1 MARKKKNENIEQN
14 LPEAKIEE
22 QEYSNF
28 MEKSY
33 IDYAISVIIDRA
45 LPEVRDGLKPVQRRV
60 LYDMYDLG
68 ILSDKPFKK
77 CARIVGDTMGRFHP
91 HGDSSI
97 YGALVTMTIPWKNNI
112 SLIDGHGNFGSI
124 DGDGA
129 AAFRYTE
136 ARLSST
142 GQMLLDGINERI
154 VPFKDNYDAN
164 EKEPIVLP
172 TKIPQLFLN
181 GCDGLAVAMKSYIP
195 PHNLGELIDAT
206 ILLIQK
212 PKSTTK
218 DLMQFVK
225 GPDYPTG
232 GIIINQKDLLN
243 LYETG
248 EGKIVIRGKVEI
260 ENIAG
265 GKTNLVI
272 TEIPYTLSGNKTK
285 LLSDIIDLMK
295 NGKLNE
301 LSDARDESDENVRIV
316 LEVKK
321 GQDINKV
328 LNKLYKK
335 TKLQDNE
342 NCNFLVVD
350 EVTPKVIGLKEYL
363 EYFISFQEE
372 ITTNKYQL
380 NLEKAQNR
388 LEIVEGLLLANDL
401 VDPIIETIR
410 YAKNI
415 SIAKNCLIT
424 GDVTN
429 INYKTKKNE
438 TLAKKFSFTEKQAAE
453 ILSMRLSKLN
463 NLEISDFEKEKQ
475 SLIKEISKYEKIL
488 QNKKL
493 LHKEIIKYLTDI
505 KNNLSID
512 RKTIIK
518 NDEVNVI
525 VEEDAI
531 VEEDVQVLIDRF
543 GYMKVVD
550 TISIARSSEDT
561 LNTFKYNLS
570 TKNTDKLA
578 VFTNAGNLYQ
588 IKLIDLPRLK
598 IKDKGQPIDVLCG
611 FKDKDKDEEIILIDS
626 MNNIINSNL
635 IFVFNDGYMKK
646 VPGSE
651 FVSIKKLTV
660 ATKLYD
666 NILVSLLKQ
675 TNEKTLVLTTSKKE
689 RIVDLTNIDNYKKTT
704 KGNKWAK
711 LTKDE
716 LISSAKLK

>member
-1 MARKKKNENIEQN
+1 
-14 LPEAKIEE
+14 
-22 QEYSNF
+22 
-28 MEKSY
+28 
-33 IDYAISVIIDRA
+33 
-45 LPEVRDGLKPVQRRV
+45 
-60 LYDMYDLG
+60 
-68 ILSDKPFKK
+68 
-77 CARIVGDTMGRFHP
+77 
-91 HGDSSI
+91 
-97 YGALVTMTIPWKNNI
+97 MTIPWKNNI
-112 SLIDGHGNFGSI
+112 PLVDGHGNFGSI

-136 ARLSST
+136 ARLAPT

-164 EKEPIVLP
+164 EREPVVLP

-206 ILLIQK
+206 VLLIQK

-232 GIIINQKDLLN
+232 GIIINKKDLLN

-248 EGKIVIRGKVEI
+248 EGKIVIRGKVETETI
-260 ENIAG
+260 SG
-265 GKTNLVI
+265 GKTNLII

-295 NGKLNE
+295 SGKLNE

-321 GQDINKV
+321 GQDINKL

-342 NCNFLVVD
+342 SCNFLVVD

-363 EYFISFQEE
+363 NYFISFQQE
-372 ITTNKYQL
+372 ITTNKYKL
-380 NLEKAQNR
+380 DLEKAQAR

-415 SIAKNCLIT
+415 SIAKKCLMT
-424 GDVTN
+424 GDTTN
-429 INYKTKKNE
+429 VNYKTKKNE
-438 TLAKKFSFTEKQAAE
+438 NLSKKFSFTERQAIE

-475 SLIKEISKYEKIL
+475 KLMKDIARYEKIL
-488 QNKKL
+488 GNKSL
-493 LHKEIIKYLTDI
+493 LNKEIIKYLTEI
-505 KNNLSID
+505 RNNLAIE

-518 NDEVNVI
+518 NDEVNVV
-525 VEEDAI
+525 VEEDTPI
-531 VEEDVQVLIDRF
+531 EEDIQILIDRF
-543 GYMKVVD
+543 GYLKIVD
-550 TISIARSSEDT
+550 TVSITRSSEDT
-561 LNTFKYNLS
+561 LNTFKYNM
-570 TKNTDKLA
+570 TAKNTDKLA
-578 VFTNAGNLYQ
+578 IFTNLGNLYQ
-588 IKLIDLPRLK
+588 IKLLDLPRLK
-598 IKDKGQPIDVLCG
+598 IKDKGQPIDILCG
-611 FKDKDKDEEIILIDS
+611 FKDKNEEIMFITP
-626 MNNIINSNL
+626 MNNIVNSHL

-651 FVSIKKLTV
+651 FISIKKLTT
-660 ATKLYD
+660 ATKIYD
-666 NILVSLLKQ
+666 NVLTNILHY
-675 TNEKTLVLTTSKKE
+675 NGEKTLILETNKKE
-689 RIVDLTNIDNYKKTT
+689 RNISNIDAIEDYKKTT
-704 KGNKWAK
+704 KGNKWGK

-716 LISSAKLK
+716 FILNAYLK